1 MTTEQMNIIINIQA
15 MQKKVHGH
23 ADSTEK
29 LGRYK
34 LDALRE
40 IQYNMIE
47 EWNRDMKYDSMVDK
61 LKLSIDQEC
70 VEIYI
75 DADDPIHV
83 VYWHID
89 EVKDDE
95 SVALIMA
102 KAVQLFYTDPKQ
114 LLKLAQL

>member
-1 MTTEQMNIIINIQA
+1 MTTEQMNIIINIQT
-15 MQKKVHGH
+15 MQKKVKGY
-23 ADSTEK
+23 ADSTDK

-34 LDALRE
+34 VDTLRE
-40 IQYNMIE
+40 IQYNMID
-47 EWNRDMKYDSMVDK
+47 EWNRDMKIDSMVDR
-61 LKLSIDQEC
+61 LKLSIDDEC
-70 VEIYI
+70 VEIYV

-102 KAVQLFYTDPKQ
+102 KAIQLFYTNPKQ
-114 LLKLAQL
+114 LLKLVL

>member
-40 IQYNMIE
+40 IQYDMIE
-47 EWNRDMKYDSMVDK
+47 QWNMD
-61 LKLSIDQEC
+61 LKVKKMRLIIDEQS
-70 VEIYI
+70 VGIYI
-75 DADDPIHV
+75 GPDEFVRWTTDEVQDDP
-83 VYWHID
+83 
-89 EVKDDE
+89 E
-95 SVALIMA
+95 VALIMA
-102 KAVQLFYTDPKQ
+102 KAVELFYTNPKQ
-114 LLKLAQL
+114 LLQL